1 MVRQQNAKI
10 DLLHNSLE
18 DLKNELAGFK
28 QIMAGVT
35 RQFNENFRRSS
46 ASVRQV
52 HEGWIS
58 HATAIERINER
69 CTCGTYGSSDDDD
82 FETMNTV
89 SSPSPVEDP
98 VVLPEP
104 VPLQV
109 MPSFHVRQVTWA
121 RFVQPIDL
129 SFNSCVFFRKRSHCP
144 RAQRLLQYVV
154 VRGLCLLIP

>member
-10 DLLHNSLE
+10 DVLHNAME

-28 QIMAGVT
+28 QIMASVT

-46 ASVRQV
+46 ASVRQL

-58 HATAIERINER
+58 HETAIERINER
-69 CTCGTYGSSDDDD
+69 CTCGTYGSSDEE
-82 FETMNTV
+82 FETVNTG
-89 SSPSPVEDP
+89 SSSITEDP
-98 VVLPEP
+98 LALPEP

-129 SFNSCVFFRKRSHCP
+129 SF
-144 RAQRLLQYVV
+144 Q
-154 VRGLCLLIP
+154 

>member
-10 DLLHNSLE
+10 DVLHNALE

-46 ASVRQV
+46 ASVRQL

-58 HATAIERINER
+58 HEAAIEKINER
-69 CTCGTYGSSDDDD
+69 CTCGTYGSSDDE

-89 SSPSPVEDP
+89 SSPSPIGGP
-98 VVLPEP
+98 MIPEP

-129 SFNSCVFFRKRSHCP
+129 SFISCVFFRKRFHCR
-144 RAQRLLQYVV
+144 RAQRLPQYVV

>member
-10 DLLHNSLE
+10 DVLHNALE

-46 ASVRQV
+46 ASARQL

-58 HATAIERINER
+58 HEAAIERINER
-69 CTCGTYGSSDDDD
+69 CTCGTYGSSDDE
-82 FETMNTV
+82 FETVNTV
-89 SSPSPVEDP
+89 SSPSPIGGP
-98 VVLPEP
+98 MIPEP

-129 SFNSCVFFRKRSHCP
+129 SFTSCVFFRKRSRC
-144 RAQRLLQYVV
+144 RQVQRLLQYVV
-154 VRGLCLLIP
+154 VRGLCLLIL

>member
-10 DLLHNSLE
+10 DVLHNALE

-35 RQFNENFRRSS
+35 RQFNENFRRSA
-46 ASVRQV
+46 ASVRQL
-52 HEGWIS
+52 HEGWVS
-58 HATAIERINER
+58 HEAAIERINER
-69 CTCGTYGSSDDDD
+69 CTCGTYGSDDEVDEFD
-82 FETMNTV
+82 TANTV
-89 SSPSPVEDP
+89 SSPSPIGGP
-98 VVLPEP
+98 IIPEP

-129 SFNSCVFFRKRSHCP
+129 S
-144 RAQRLLQYVV
+144 
-154 VRGLCLLIP
+154 LINAS

>member
-10 DLLHNSLE
+10 DVLHNALE

-46 ASVRQV
+46 AAVRQV
-52 HEGWIS
+52 NEGWIS
-58 HATAIERINER
+58 HEAAIEKINER
-69 CTCGTYGSSDDDD
+69 CTCGTYGSSDEE
-82 FETMNTV
+82 FETVNTA
-89 SSPSPVEDP
+89 SSPAEDP
-98 VVLPEP
+98 LNLPEP

-129 SFNSCVFFRKRSHCP
+129 SFNRCVFFRKRSHCP
-144 RAQRLLQYVV
+144 RVPRLLQCVAI
-154 VRGLCLLIP
+154 RGLCLLIP

>member
-10 DLLHNSLE
+10 DVLHNALE

-35 RQFNENFRRSS
+35 RQFNENFRRSA
-46 ASVRQV
+46 ASVRRLD
-52 HEGWIS
+52 EGWVS
-58 HATAIERINER
+58 HETAIEKINER
-69 CTCGTYGSSDDDD
+69 CTCGTYGSSDSDADV
-82 FETMNTV
+82 FATV
-89 SSPSPVEDP
+89 ASPSPIGTP
-98 VVLPEP
+98 ALPEP

-129 SFNSCVFFRKRSHCP
+129 SFNRCVFFRKRSHCP
-144 RAQRLLQYVV
+144 
-154 VRGLCLLIP
+154 

>member
-10 DLLHNSLE
+10 DVLHNALE

-35 RQFNENFRRSS
+35 RQFNENFRKSS
-46 ASVRQV
+46 ASVRQL
-52 HEGWIS
+52 HDGWIT
-58 HATAIERINER
+58 HEATIEKINER
-69 CTCGTYGSSDDDD
+69 CTCGTYGSSGDE
-82 FETMNTV
+82 FETVNTV
-89 SSPSPVEDP
+89 SSPSPIGGP
-98 VVLPEP
+98 MIPEP

-129 SFNSCVFFRKRSHCP
+129 SFNSCVFFRKRSRCHRVP
-144 RAQRLLQYVV
+144 RLLQYVV
-154 VRGLCLLIP
+154 VRGLCLLIL

>member
-10 DLLHNSLE
+10 DVLHNALE

-35 RQFNENFRRSS
+35 RQFNENFRRSGVS
-46 ASVRQV
+46 DRQL
-52 HEGWIS
+52 HEGWVS
-58 HATAIERINER
+58 QEAAIERINER
-69 CTCGTYGSSDDDD
+69 CTCGTYGSSDDE
-82 FETMNTV
+82 FETVNTV
-89 SSPSPVEDP
+89 SSPSPVGGP
-98 VVLPEP
+98 MIPEP

-129 SFNSCVFFRKRSHCP
+129 SFNSCVFFRKRSHC
-144 RAQRLLQYVV
+144 LQARRFLPYVV
-154 VRGLCLLIP
+154 VRGLSLLIP